1 MTFEF
6 LFIVGLA
13 GIVTLGLKSSFIEG
27 QNYITLPLWL
37 IKALEFVPPAVLCSL
52 IVPSIFKGDTGLVQ
66 EFGRVAVDPRP
77 IAAILATIA
86 FFATKQTLPTLVTG
100 MISLYLVYWLQ
111 L

>member
-1 MTFEF
+1 MTPDF

-77 IAAILATIA
+77 IAAILAIVT
-86 FFATKQTLPTLVTG
+86 FLSTKRTLPTLVTG
-100 MISLYLVYWLQ
+100 MISLHLVYWLQ

>member
-1 MTFEF
+1 MTLDFF
-6 LFIVGLA
+6 FIVALA
-13 GIVTLGLKSSFIEG
+13 GIITLSLKSSFIEG
-27 QNYITLPLWL
+27 QNYVTLPSWL
-37 IKALEFVPPAVLCSL
+37 IEALEFVPPAVLCSL
-52 IVPSIFKGDTGLVQ
+52 IVPAIFKGDTGLVQ
-66 EFGRVAVDPRP
+66 EFGQVAVDPRP

>member
-1 MTFEF
+1 MTLDF

-27 QNYITLPLWL
+27 QNYVTLPPRLN
-37 IKALEFVPPAVLCSL
+37 KALEFVPPAVLCSL
-52 IVPSIFKGDTGLVQ
+52 IVPAIFKGDTGLVQ
-66 EFGRVAVDPRP
+66 EFGQVAVDPRP
-77 IAAILATIA
+77 IATILAAIA
-86 FFATKQTLPTLVTG
+86 FFATKRTIPTLTAG